1 MWRALAD
8 WKAHLPN
15 VISATIGTE
24 TKQLARVRSVV
35 GFIGHSLMFRVLL
48 PIGALLVV
56 VVAGS
61 VLGVAISDSDTARV
75 ALSSKTKL
83 IADIAGR
90 GTADAI
96 WNLDSQLAKASLAA
110 LAADPDYVGSE
121 LSDDHGKVLAS
132 DGGKEVKAGSLIV
145 EKVPV
150 IRVEQGQQK
159 SIGALELRMSTARAD
174 AAITRQ
180 TWFIA
185 CVGFAAL
192 VVVCG
197 LLLWILKSAI
207 RPIESLTNVMAK
219 LSSGVLEVNIPA
231 LDRADEVGRMAR
243 AVEVFKHNAI
253 EVERLNADQAAM
265 KIQSERDR
273 VELLDRMATQFESTV
288 SAVLASVIQSCGNMG
303 KRAENMAGKMEAA
316 ESSTQKVMQATN
328 STSDNVQTVA
338 TAAEELSASISE
350 ISNRVNDS
358 ATTAVDTSNAAE
370 QTSGT
375 IAELSEQAQKIGSI
389 ISLIHNIASQ
399 TDLLA
404 LNATIEAARAGEAGK
419 GFAVVASEVKSLASQ
434 TALATDEI
442 SENIQAIRTATARA
456 VIEIQTIAQVAR
468 RSREIATGIAG
479 AIEQQSAATRE
490 ISASVSCAASGAQ
503 IVAENIT
510 TITENIS
517 DASGATRDLLSASR
531 HLTAEFKTLENQVQ
545 VFVNTVRRGK

>member
-1 MWRALAD
+1 
-8 WKAHLPN
+8 
-15 VISATIGTE
+15 
-24 TKQLARVRSVV
+24 
-35 GFIGHSLMFRVLL
+35 
-48 PIGALLVV
+48 
-56 VVAGS
+56 
-61 VLGVAISDSDTARV
+61 
-75 ALSSKTKL
+75 
-83 IADIAGR
+83 
-90 GTADAI
+90 
-96 WNLDSQLAKASLAA
+96 
-110 LAADPDYVGSE
+110 
-121 LSDDHGKVLAS
+121 VLAS

>member
-1 MWRALAD
+1 
-8 WKAHLPN
+8 
-15 VISATIGTE
+15 
-24 TKQLARVRSVV
+24 
-35 GFIGHSLMFRVLL
+35 
-48 PIGALLVV
+48 
-56 VVAGS
+56 
-61 VLGVAISDSDTARV
+61 VAIMDSDTARV

-132 DGGKEVKAGSLIV
+132 DGAKEVKAGFLIV
-145 EKVPV
+145 ERVPV

-174 AAITRQ
+174 TAIARQ
-180 TWFIA
+180 TWMIA
-185 CVGFAAL
+185 WVGLGAL

-197 LLLWILKSAI
+197 LLFWILKSST
-207 RPIESLTNVMAK
+207 RPIEALTNVMAK
-219 LSSGVLEVNIPA
+219 LSSGELEVKIPA
-231 LDRADEVGRMAR
+231 LDRADEVGRMAQ
-243 AVEVFKHNAI
+243 AVEVFKRNAI

-288 SAVLASVIQSCGNMG
+288 SAVLVSVIQSCGNMG

-316 ESSTQKVMQATN
+316 ESSTQKVMKATN
-328 STSDNVQTVA
+328 STSDNVHTVA
-338 TAAEELSASISE
+338 AAAEELSASISE

-358 ATTAVDTSNAAE
+358 ATIAVDTSNAAE

-490 ISASVSCAASGAQ
+490 ISASVSRAASGTQ

-517 DASGATRDLLSASR
+517 DASGATRDILSASH

>member
-8 WKAHLPN
+8 WKAHLQN

-24 TKQLARVRSVV
+24 TKQLVRVRSVV
-35 GFIGHSLMFRVLL
+35 GFIGHSLMFCVLL

-61 VLGVAISDSDTARV
+61 VLGVAIMDSNTARV

-121 LSDDHGKVLAS
+121 LNDDHGKVLAS
-132 DGGKEVKAGSLIV
+132 DGAKEVKAGSLIV

-150 IRVEQGQQK
+150 IRVEQGQLK

-174 AAITRQ
+174 TAIARQ
-180 TWFIA
+180 TWMIGW
-185 CVGFAAL
+185 VGLGAL

-197 LLLWILKSAI
+197 LLFWILKSST
-207 RPIESLTNVMAK
+207 RPIEALTNVMAK
-219 LSSGVLEVNIPA
+219 LSSGELEVKIPA
-231 LDRADEVGRMAR
+231 LDRADEVGRMAQ
-243 AVEVFKHNAI
+243 AVEVFKRNAI

-288 SAVLASVIQSCGNMG
+288 SAVLVSVIQSCGNMG

-316 ESSTQKVMQATN
+316 ESSTQKVMKATN
-328 STSDNVQTVA
+328 STSDNVHTVA
-338 TAAEELSASISE
+338 AAAEELSASISE

-358 ATTAVDTSNAAE
+358 ATIAVDTSNAAE
-370 QTSGT
+370 KTSGT

-399 TDLLA
+399 TDLP
-404 LNATIEAARAGEAGK
+404 
-419 GFAVVASEVKSLASQ
+419 
-434 TALATDEI
+434 
-442 SENIQAIRTATARA
+442 
-456 VIEIQTIAQVAR
+456 
-468 RSREIATGIAG
+468 
-479 AIEQQSAATRE
+479 
-490 ISASVSCAASGAQ
+490 GAQ
-503 IVAENIT
+503 RH
-510 TITENIS
+510 
-517 DASGATRDLLSASR
+517 DRGGARW
-531 HLTAEFKTLENQVQ
+531 
-545 VFVNTVRRGK
+545 